1 MNIFIHHGSNLP
13 TDLWIASRYLLS
25 ISFLLAPFFIG
36 KRVEYKKVFFIYL
49 AIFFLIFLSI
59 FYWKIFPATFIDG
72 KGLTQFKVYSEYI
85 IALFFL
91 GAGALVY
98 YNKKV
103 FDRRLFHLLMYSFL
117 VSIVAE
123 LSFTDYVSPYGF
135 ANLVGHLFLL
145 LSFYLIYLGII
156 ETALIRP
163 GRIFFRKLRESRQ
176 ELKLKEEKLSKIN
189 EILEEKVKERTYALE
204 KVNRALKVLSTGNHI
219 LIHTES
225 EKELLKKVSRMI
237 VDEGKYIISWV
248 GYVQSKNDKCV
259 APVAESG
266 IKKDSLEDML
276 NDVRN
281 KSNYTGPSSVVLKTG
296 KIFIRK
302 YIDTDS
308 NYSVWK
314 KYVDKYGYKSS
325 IAIPLKVKDEIFGV
339 LSIYAKEPDAFDEE
353 EVILLEE
360 LGNDLAFGI
369 SNLRMKRAKDISE
382 RRLAESYRHAG
393 LINRKV
399 SLLLDLDKQ
408 VKSQS
413 RKDFSKYVLKIAM
426 NIANS
431 DLGLLYEFT
440 ESKDFHLVAS
450 VGTEDNVGEELINL
464 KTDSLDFLKV
474 LVKNQTRLEI
484 TSDRYDLGCLNI
496 KGRIKCFLLL
506 PVYKKKA
513 QELKGVIFLGFIDN
527 KNLSN
532 QDLEFFDV
540 FVRYASSALFNA
552 KVLK

>member
-1 MNIFIHHGSNLP
+1 MS
-13 TDLWIASRYLLS
+13 
-25 ISFLLAPFFIG
+25 
-36 KRVEYKKVFFIYL
+36 
-49 AIFFLIFLSI
+49 
-59 FYWKIFPATFIDG
+59 
-72 KGLTQFKVYSEYI
+72 
-85 IALFFL
+85 
-91 GAGALVY
+91 
-98 YNKKV
+98 
-103 FDRRLFHLLMYSFL
+103 SFL
-117 VSIVAE
+117 VSILAE

-135 ANLVGHLFLL
+135 SNLVGHLFLL

-189 EILEEKVKERTYALE
+189 EILEEKVKERTSDLE
-204 KVNRALKVLSTGNHI
+204 KVNRALKVLSMGNHI
-219 LIHTES
+219 LIHAEN
-225 EKELLKKVSRMI
+225 EKELLKKISQVI
-237 VDEGKYIISWV
+237 VDEGKYVISWV
-248 GYVQSKNDKCV
+248 GYPQPKNDKFI
-259 APVAESG
+259 APVAEAG
-266 IKKDSLEDML
+266 IKKDDLEDML

-296 KIFIRK
+296 ELCIRK

-314 KYVDKYGYKSS
+314 KYVNKYGYKSS
-325 IAIPLKVKDEIFGV
+325 IAIPLKVKDEILGI
-339 LSIYAKEPDAFDEE
+339 LSIYAEEPNAFDEE
-353 EVILLEE
+353 EVKLLEE
-360 LGNDLAFGI
+360 LGSDLAFGI
-369 SNLRMKRAKDISE
+369 NNLRMKRAKDLSE
-382 RRLAESYRHAG
+382 KRLAESYQHAG

-413 RKDFSKYVLKIAM
+413 RKDFSKYVLKTAI

-431 DLGLLYEFT
+431 DLGMLYEFT
-440 ESKDFHLVAS
+440 ESGNFHLVAS
-450 VGTEDNVGEELINL
+450 VGMEDKFSEELINL
-464 KTDSLDFLKV
+464 KTDSFDFLAV
-474 LVKNQTRLEI
+474 LVKNQARLEV

-496 KGRIKCFLLL
+496 NGKIKCFLIL

-513 QELKGVIFLGFIDN
+513 QELKGIIFLGFTDN

-540 FVRYASSALFNA
+540 FIRYASSALFNA